1 MSLQACKKV
10 YKEEKELV
18 KARVTFKTLV
28 DALPQPA
35 AAHPA
40 PEEGAPEGAVPAG
53 APPLSAADAEK
64 VGLAKRDVD
73 HLEVSVAKAL
83 QEKEALARA
92 ISLETQLHKEVFR
105 WMQAMQELLWPC
117 TDEQVALGK
126 PLGPSAAAPLQ
137 ASSFLEYNRALLAHL
152 PSLLPVGLQHMER
165 AAALV
170 GIRHLDDVA
179 TVLEA
184 FRWMS
189 WTNLC
194 LHMLRL
200 PPTTP
205 ALRTL
210 LDACKDMRYT
220 DEKVVKMLTGVLQ
233 RAS

>member
-1 MSLQACKKV
+1 L
-10 YKEEKELV
+10 YKEEKDLV
-18 KARVTFKTLV
+18 KARVTFRTFV
-28 DALPQPA
+28 DALNLQA
-35 AAHPA
+35 AANPA
-40 PEEGAPEGAVPAG
+40 PPAEGAPEGG
-53 APPLSAADAEK
+53 APAAAGHPLISAVDAER
-64 VGLAKRDVD
+64 VGIAKRDVD
-73 HLEVSVAKAL
+73 HLEVAVAKAQ
-83 QEKEALARA
+83 QEKESLARA

-137 ASSFLEYNRALLAHL
+137 TASFLEYNRALLAHL

-165 AAALV
+165 AATLV

-220 DEKVVKMLTGVLQ
+220 DEKVLKMLTGVLQ